1 MVTGE
6 EAHAP
11 PCPSASC
18 CHPIRCAVCLI
29 VSVVHLP
36 LDDVRCSQVIQC
48 YCGARHWQQDVR
60 CHKPCAGLTVE
71 HELYRPLNKRASEST
86 WPALPWPQ
94 QGTWSS
100 DHKISVSSTMSHAHP
115 PQWQSWEMTQ
125 WPVAA
130 SNFIV
135 CSVLSLLSPLPPL
148 PTLHCRSKHLF
159 RVNGKKCTYCIMPVI
174 HL

>member
-100 DHKISVSSTMSHAHP
+100 DHKISVSSNVSCSPT
-115 PQWQSWEMTQ
+115 T
-125 WPVAA
+125 VAIMRDDA
-130 SNFIV
+130 V
-135 CSVLSLLSPLPPL
+135 AGGGKQLYCLLSIKPPL
-148 PTLHCRSKHLF
+148 PFATTAHIAL
-159 RVNGKKCTYCIMPVI
+159 
-174 HL
+174 